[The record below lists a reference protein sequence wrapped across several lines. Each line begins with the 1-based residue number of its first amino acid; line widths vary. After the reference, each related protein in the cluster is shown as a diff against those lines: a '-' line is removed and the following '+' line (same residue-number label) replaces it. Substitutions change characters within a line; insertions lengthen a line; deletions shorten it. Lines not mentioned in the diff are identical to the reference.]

1 MTEKKIAD
9 LIQREIDGAL
19 TPGEHAELRALLR
32 TNPRAAEF
40 STQLQGVAR
49 ALTGMQ
55 LQNTPSTLK
64 PSIMRAIEARG
75 VRRPEHSLADAV
87 AAWFQTIGPR
97 RAFAGGLVAGLA
109 LALVAFVALLP
120 ASIIRDADVAGTALL
135 NESVPVVAP
144 TASVPVAA
152 GEVSGVLTMEAS
164 GRFQIATVV
173 LSSGAAE
180 HAAVLTYPADQVR
193 LAAVRPDDA
202 ASVPVAAGSGTVEI
216 RQRGSTR
223 LQLFFTVLE
232 TRPAPLHLSVRNA
245 DGTEHSVEIAFAEPA
260 TR

>member
-1 MTEKKIAD
+1 MIEKKLAD

-19 TPGEHAELRALLR
+19 AADERAELRELLR

-40 STQLQGVAR
+40 SAQLQGVSR
-49 ALTGMQ
+49 VLTGLHSQ
-55 LQNTPSTLK
+55 DTPPTLK
-64 PSIMRAIEARG
+64 PSIMRAVEARG
-75 VRRPEHSLADAV
+75 VRRPERSIAEKT
-87 AAWFQTIGPR
+87 AAWFQAISPR
-97 RAFAGGLVAGLA
+97 GAFAGGLVAGLA
-109 LALVAFVALLP
+109 LALVAFTVLLP
-120 ASIIRDADVAGTALL
+120 ASLIRDADVAGTALL

-173 LSSGAAE
+173 LSSGSAE
-180 HAAVLTYPADQVR
+180 HTAVLTYPADQVR
-193 LAAVRPDDA
+193 LAAVRPDNEV
-202 ASVPVAAGSGTVEI
+202 SVPVAAGNGRVEI

-232 TRPAPLHLSVRNA
+232 TQPAPLHLSVRNA
-245 DGTEHSVEIAFAEPA
+245 DGTEHSADIAFAEPA
-260 TR
+260 SR